1 MTKTANHGSLREQLA
16 PVAAKL
22 REHRTLIRPVSQVLL
37 RLKAVEGKDR
47 YALTIDQVLRWMDRR
62 AGKRL
67 PDAAWRR
74 ESFQMEDVGAQRTAA
89 VALPDADFWA
99 ARLDDADK
107 NVAQRTWVTEVGVGK
122 TPEGDV
128 LFGVRLICAFRGE
141 DQLID
146 RSLPGI
152 VRGVFDTGPVFLDTV
167 EAHAEVPRFVH
178 SEAEVED
185 LIRLLE
191 SPARRVPIV
200 VFTLPDGSADPAQTM
215 IPAREVLRATTGAA
229 HVIVLS
235 GPASYHLTT
244 LAGKEL
250 SVFRQAVR
258 IYHRGFNRWN
268 DQAARHPLALP
279 ARIESWSL
287 PETEDRGPAVYSR
300 WLVQSILAASI
311 QRPDREDEL
320 PSFNAV
326 RQVAAQQERKK
337 LIAEGG
343 SQAELLKMFEDDNQR
358 LAEELRDERENFEG
372 QLAVVEDERD
382 AAQQQVSELR
392 GEAFDLRERIRV
404 LHDRLNKA
412 ALVVPK
418 APTPKTLDRF
428 DAWVREHLAGSVTL
442 HNRAFR
448 GVEKSKFKEPMLI
461 YQALL
466 LLRDHYVPMRRQGCA
481 QLKDAYEQ
489 ACMAL
494 QFEDSFV
501 GDAATRTHRAH
512 YTVNYGGK
520 PRLLDRHLKRGKSH
534 DEAISFR
541 LYYFWDDETETV
553 VVGWLPSHLD
563 NSMT

>member
-1 MTKTANHGSLREQLA
+1 M
-16 PVAAKL
+16 
-22 REHRTLIRPVSQVLL
+22 
-37 RLKAVEGKDR
+37 
-47 YALTIDQVLRWMDRR
+47 
-62 AGKRL
+62 
-67 PDAAWRR
+67 
-74 ESFQMEDVGAQRTAA
+74 
-89 VALPDADFWA
+89 
-99 ARLDDADK
+99 
-107 NVAQRTWVTEVGVGK
+107 
-122 TPEGDV
+122 
-128 LFGVRLICAFRGE
+128 
-141 DQLID
+141 
-146 RSLPGI
+146 
-152 VRGVFDTGPVFLDTV
+152 
-167 EAHAEVPRFVH
+167 
-178 SEAEVED
+178 
-185 LIRLLE
+185 
-191 SPARRVPIV
+191 
-200 VFTLPDGSADPAQTM
+200 
-215 IPAREVLRATTGAA
+215 
-229 HVIVLS
+229 
-235 GPASYHLTT
+235 
-244 LAGKEL
+244 
-250 SVFRQAVR
+250 
-258 IYHRGFNRWN
+258 
-268 DQAARHPLALP
+268 
-279 ARIESWSL
+279 
-287 PETEDRGPAVYSR
+287 
-300 WLVQSILAASI
+300 
-311 QRPDREDEL
+311 